1 MVVCCPIRSKPDV
14 SRSGTCCLFRLLLK
28 AVLTTLLHWS
38 KADWPV
44 REVSCPLGSPLA
56 LLPLGIGGLDTNVI
70 VSGLLVAAG
79 FSGRLLDAVLTGR
92 LSLAYDD
99 RI

>member
-1 MVVCCPIRSKPDV
+1 MEAPTWV
-14 SRSGTCCLFRLLLK
+14 
-28 AVLTTLLHWS
+28 
-38 KADWPV
+38 
-44 REVSCPLGSPLA
+44 
-56 LLPLGIGGLDTNVI
+56 LDTNVI

-99 RI
+99 RIEVPACCFATQCFQFAFAFLLH